1 MLRARRDGRP
11 TNRARVVASLIV
23 LGMVAITAPIL
34 AAPLLTSLHWLL
46 SLL

>member
-1 MLRARRDGRP
+1 MWRARLDGRP
-11 TNRARVVASLIV
+11 PDRARVVASLIV

-34 AAPLLTSLHWLL
+34 AAPLLASLHWLL

>member
-1 MLRARRDGRP
+1 
-11 TNRARVVASLIV
+11 VASLIV

-34 AAPLLTSLHWLL
+34 AAPLLASLHWLL

>member
-1 MLRARRDGRP
+1 MLRARREGWP
-11 TNRARVVASLIV
+11 TVRARVVASLIV

-34 AAPLLTSLHWLL
+34 AAPLLASLHWLL